1 MAIYILSG
9 RSAGGIGMTLRSRI
23 AAARSAIAAAAA
35 APSASA
41 CRSIRRADTVTP
53 ARSASSPLP
62 LANGSAA
69 AARAVIF
76 ASPRDIVSPA
86 SPSSASLGASP

>member
-1 MAIYILSG
+1 VPAV
-9 RSAGGIGMTLRSRI
+9 I
-23 AAARSAIAAAAA
+23 AAARAPMTAAAA

-41 CRSIRRADTVTP
+41 CRSIRRALTWIP

-86 SPSSASLGASP
+86 SPSSVSLGASPWPQAAQ